1 MAVIGVREV
10 IGRSLTHQFG
20 SSPTAERR
28 FIATLD
34 ATNTPTQEIIAQCGV
49 FHLQSHPEYAFLRMT
64 NATVTEGTPTPYH
77 AEVTCSY
84 EVPAAR
90 ETDPNPLA
98 RPDVWSFSTSAA
110 AVPAYFYYEGGGN
123 ATRRPLVNTAKDFF
137 EGAMAEEAEV
147 RATIQSNRA
156 FFPLA
161 LAAQVTNCVNSD
173 AYLGA
178 PRHHWKCTGISGQPA
193 NEVVN
198 DVEVKYW
205 QITAE
210 IVYRQSG
217 WNLQLP
223 NVGYNY
229 LEDGESK
236 RAWVVDPESG
246 DKVACASPVALTEGG
261 DIAPANTF
269 PIILDRRVNKE
280 VGFSG
285 LFGTPIL

>member
-1 MAVIGVREV
+1 MGVVSVRE
-10 IGRSLTHQFG
+10 ITGRSLTHQFG

-28 FIATLD
+28 FIVVLD
-34 ATNTPTQEIIAQCGV
+34 ATNTSTQEIINACGV
-49 FHLQSHPEYAFLRMT
+49 FHLQPHPEYGYLRMT
-64 NATVTEGTPTPYH
+64 NATAAEGSPSPFH

-84 EVPAAR
+84 EVPAPR
-90 ETDPNPLA
+90 ELDPNPLA
-98 RPDVWSFSTSAA
+98 RPDVWSFSTSSA

-123 ATRRPLVNTAKDFF
+123 GTRRPLVNTAKDFF
-137 EGAMAEEAEV
+137 EGAMAEEAEI
-147 RATIQSNRA
+147 RATIQSNRQT
-156 FFPLA
+156 FQLA

-173 AYLGA
+173 PYLGA
-178 PRHHWKCTGISGQPA
+178 PKHHWKCTGISGQPA

-210 IVYRQSG
+210 LVYRQSG

-229 LEDGESK
+229 LEGGEKK
-236 RAWVVDPESG
+236 RAYVINPG
-246 DKVACASPVALTEGG
+246 DDEQVACASPVGLTEDGN
-261 DIAPANTF
+261 IAPPGTF

-280 VGFSG
+280 VAFAG
-285 LFGTPIL
+285 LFGTPPP